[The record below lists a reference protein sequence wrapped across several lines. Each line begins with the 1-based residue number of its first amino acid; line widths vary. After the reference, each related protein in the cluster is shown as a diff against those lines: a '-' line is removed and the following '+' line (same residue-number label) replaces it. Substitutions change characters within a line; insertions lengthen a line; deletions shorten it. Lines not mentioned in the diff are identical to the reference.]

1 MYILKV
7 RENANSPWQLIDVLV
22 GPRGEK
28 GYTPVKGVDYFTQED
43 IDFIVAEVEKGNYAT
58 VEYVDSMIEN
68 IPEVDLSDY
77 YTKEQVDQAISAD
90 LGDYALKTDLIG
102 LATEEYVEN
111 AVKDVEV
118 DLTGYATETYVNT
131 AISKIPATDLT
142 DYAKTADLA
151 KVATSGNYND
161 LTNLPTIPSTTGLA
175 TEEYVDNAVKN
186 VDLSKYALK
195 TEIPSLEGY
204 AKTTDI
210 PDTSGFALKT
220 EIPDVSGYAL
230 KTEIPDT
237 SNFTTM
243 SAVEAKGYQTA
254 SDVETAINTAL
265 SAIGVAEEGAY

>member
-22 GPRGEK
+22 GPRGEN
-28 GYTPVKGVDYFTQED
+28 GHTPVKGVDYFTQED

-102 LATEEYVEN
+102 LATEDYVEN

-118 DLTGYATETYVNT
+118 DLTDYYTKSEVDDKLEDLATGD
-131 AISKIPATDLT
+131 IDLSE
-142 DYAKTADLA
+142 YAKTADLA
-151 KVATSGNYND
+151 TVATTGNYND
-161 LTNLPTIPSTTGLA
+161 LSNLPTIPSTTGLA
-175 TEEYVDNAVKN
+175 TQEYVDNAVN
-186 VDLSKYALK
+186 NIDL
-195 TEIPSLEGY
+195 
-204 AKTTDI
+204 TD
-210 PDTSGFALKT
+210 
-220 EIPDVSGYAL
+220 YAL

-254 SDVETAINTAL
+254 SDVETAINNAI
-265 SAIGVAEEGAY
+265 SAITDGEEVSY

>member
-22 GPRGEK
+22 GPRGEN
-28 GYTPVKGVDYFTQED
+28 GHTPVKGVDYFTQED

-68 IPEVDLSDY
+68 IPEVDLSNY

-90 LGDYALKTDLIG
+90 LGDYALKTDLTG
-102 LATEEYVEN
+102 LATEEYVDN

-118 DLTGYATETYVNT
+118 DLTGYATETYVND
-131 AISKIPATDLT
+131 AIDQALVGGEVDLSE
-142 DYAKTADLA
+142 YAKTADLA
-151 KVATSGNYND
+151 TVATSGNYND
-161 LTNLPTIPSTTGLA
+161 LSNLPTIPSTTGFITMADVEAKGYL
-175 TEEYVDNAVKN
+175 TEHQ
-186 VDLSKYALK
+186 DLSA
-195 TEIPSLEGY
+195 
-204 AKTTDI
+204 
-210 PDTSGFALKT
+210 
-220 EIPDVSGYAL
+220 YAL

-254 SDVETAINTAL
+254 TQVQTAINTAI
-265 SAIGVAEEGAY
+265 SAITDGEEVSY

>member
-118 DLTGYATETYVNT
+118 DLTGYATETYVND
-131 AISKIPATDLT
+131 AIDQALVGGDVDLSE
-142 DYAKTADLA
+142 YAKTADLA

-175 TEEYVDNAVKN
+175 TEEYVDNAVN
-186 VDLSKYALK
+186 NIDLTDYALK
-195 TEIPSLEGY
+195 
-204 AKTTDI
+204 TDI
-210 PDTSGFALKT
+210 PDTTGFALKT
-220 EIPDVSGYAL
+220 EIPSANHRAHLKFPFTLETGETYKVRFDVKNVVSFSSIRY
-230 KTEIPDT
+230 
-237 SNFTTM
+237 
-243 SAVEAKGYQTA
+243 
-254 SDVETAINTAL
+254 
-265 SAIGVAEEGAY
+265 

>member
-22 GPRGEK
+22 GPRGEN
-28 GYTPVKGVDYFTQED
+28 GHTPVKGVDYFTQED

-68 IPEVDLSDY
+68 IPEVDLSNY

-118 DLTGYATETYVNT
+118 DLSDYYTKSEVDNKLEDLATGD
-131 AISKIPATDLT
+131 IDLSE
-142 DYAKTADLA
+142 YAKTADLA
-151 KVATSGNYND
+151 TVATSGNYND
-161 LTNLPTIPSTTGLA
+161 LSNLPTIPSTTGLA
-175 TEEYVDNAVKN
+175 TEDYVDNAVN
-186 VDLSKYALK
+186 NIDL
-195 TEIPSLEGY
+195 
-204 AKTTDI
+204 TD
-210 PDTSGFALKT
+210 
-220 EIPDVSGYAL
+220 YAL

>member
-68 IPEVDLSDY
+68 IPEVDLSNY

-90 LGDYALKTDLIG
+90 LGDYALKTDLTG
-102 LATEEYVEN
+102 LATEDYVDD
-111 AVKDVEV
+111 AIAQAKLDGSDI
-118 DLTGYATETYVNT
+118 DLSE
-131 AISKIPATDLT
+131 
-142 DYAKTADLA
+142 YAKTADLA
-151 KVATSGNYND
+151 TVATSGNYND
-161 LTNLPTIPSTTGLA
+161 LSNLPTIPSTTGFITMADVEAKGYL
-175 TEEYVDNAVKN
+175 TEHQ
-186 VDLSKYALK
+186 DLSAY
-195 TEIPSLEGY
+195 
-204 AKTTDI
+204 
-210 PDTSGFALKT
+210 ALKT

-265 SAIGVAEEGAY
+265 SAIGVAEEGTY

>member
-68 IPEVDLSDY
+68 IPEVDLSNY

-111 AVKDVEV
+111 AVKDV
-118 DLTGYATETYVNT
+118 DLTGYATETYVND
-131 AISKIPATDLT
+131 AIDQALVGGDVDLSE
-142 DYAKTADLA
+142 YAKTADLA
-151 KVATSGNYND
+151 TVAISGNYND
-161 LTNLPTIPSTTGLA
+161 LSNLPTIPSTTGLA
-175 TEEYVDNAVKN
+175 TEEYVDNAVN
-186 VDLSKYALK
+186 NIDL
-195 TEIPSLEGY
+195 
-204 AKTTDI
+204 TD
-210 PDTSGFALKT
+210 
-220 EIPDVSGYAL
+220 YAL

-254 SDVETAINTAL
+254 TQVQTAISNAI
-265 SAIGVAEEGAY
+265 SAITDGEEVAY

>member
-22 GPRGEK
+22 GPRGEN
-28 GYTPVKGVDYFTQED
+28 GHTPVKGVDYFTQED

-68 IPEVDLSDY
+68 IPEVDLSNY

-102 LATEEYVEN
+102 LATEDYVEN

-131 AISKIPATDLT
+131 AISNIPATDLT
-142 DYAKTADLA
+142 DYYTKSEVDDKLEDLATGDIDLSDYAKTADLA

-161 LTNLPTIPSTTGLA
+161 LSNLPTIPSTTGLA
-175 TEEYVDNAVKN
+175 TQEYVDNAVN
-186 VDLSKYALK
+186 NIDL
-195 TEIPSLEGY
+195 
-204 AKTTDI
+204 TD
-210 PDTSGFALKT
+210 
-220 EIPDVSGYAL
+220 YAL

-254 SDVETAINTAL
+254 SDVETAINNAI
-265 SAIGVAEEGAY
+265 SAITDGEEVSY

>member
-118 DLTGYATETYVNT
+118 DLTGYATETYVND
-131 AISKIPATDLT
+131 AIDQALVGGDVDLSE
-142 DYAKTADLA
+142 YAKTADLA

-161 LTNLPTIPSTTGLA
+161 LTNLPTIPSTTGFITMADVEAKGYL
-175 TEEYVDNAVKN
+175 TEHQ
-186 VDLSKYALK
+186 DLSAYALK
-195 TEIPSLEGY
+195 T
-204 AKTTDI
+204 D
-210 PDTSGFALKT
+210 
-220 EIPDVSGYAL
+220 
-230 KTEIPDT
+230 IPDT

-254 SDVETAINTAL
+254 SDVETAINNAI
-265 SAIGVAEEGAY
+265 SAITDGEEVSY